1 MNEESER
8 VANTVVV
15 VIHADGSV
23 DQIPPIGLS
32 KERGDCIM
40 WVSESGDPC
49 DVVFQD
55 GHSPFEEH
63 TFRVEGKNWKHSGAL
78 KSEVAEGDRFHFDS
92 KRAGQTMAAD
102 PDVIIRK

>member
-1 MNEESER
+1 MNEECER

-23 DQIPPIGLS
+23 DPIPIGLS
-32 KERGDCIM
+32 KGRGDCIV
-40 WVSESGDPC
+40 WVSESDDAC

-55 GHSPFEEH
+55 GHSPFKEH
-63 TFRVEGKNWKHSGAL
+63 TFRVEGRNWKHSGAL
-78 KSEVAEGDRFHFDS
+78 RSEVAEGDSFHFDS